1 MRRPVFLVV
10 LVAALLAPASASA
23 SLKVASWAR
32 HPTLKVGANGAAEGD
47 WTSGHRRHSVVIY
60 RNGAMRYCQHVKGRD
75 RSFPTTAVSVPMALA
90 VRQTPNGTYWA
101 LQAWR
106 RLRAGPLELR
116 FSRWKGAPT
125 LLTLDAACCKWRS
138 ENVVGQATF
147 HGKPIFGRHAT
158 RTGVP
163 LDKFG
168 RNVYLD
174 TFRGGAWKR
183 MMGILTHRKTGRFS
197 LWIRPYWRGT
207 AYRGTIIGPNW
218 GWTLGPDAQ
227 AQAQSSR

>member
-1 MRRPVFLVV
+1 MRRPVIAAVIF
-10 LVAALLAPASASA
+10 AALLAPASAAA

-32 HPTLKVGANGAAEGD
+32 NPALKVGAGGQAEVD
-47 WTSGHRRHSVVIY
+47 WTSGGRRHSVVIY
-60 RNGAMRYCQHVKGRD
+60 RSGALRYGAHVGRD
-75 RSFPTTAVSVPMALA
+75 VSFPATAVSIPMALA
-90 VRQTPNGTYWA
+90 LRQTPNGSFWA

-106 RLRAGPLELR
+106 RLRTGPLELR

-125 LLTLDAACCKWRS
+125 LLTLGAVCCKWRS
-138 ENVVGQATF
+138 ENVIGQATF

-163 LDKFG
+163 LDKLG

-174 TFRGGAWKR
+174 TYRGGGWRR
-183 MMGILTHRKTGRFS
+183 MMGILTHRNTGRFS

-227 AQAQSSR
+227 ARTQSSR

>member
-1 MRRPVFLVV
+1 MLRPAIAAVIAV
-10 LVAALLAPASASA
+10 ALLAPASATA

-32 HPTLKVGANGAAEGD
+32 NPTLKVGARGAAEVD
-47 WTSGHRRHSVVIY
+47 WTSGGRRHSVVIA
-60 RNGAMRYCQHVKGRD
+60 RNGSLRYGKHVKGRD
-75 RSFPTTAVSVPMALA
+75 ASFPTTSVSIPMALA
-90 VRQTPNGTYWA
+90 VRQTPNGSYWA

-106 RLRAGPLELR
+106 RLRTGPLELR
-116 FSRWKGAPT
+116 FSRWKGEPT
-125 LLTLDAACCKWRS
+125 LLTLDAVCCKWRS

-147 HGKPIFGRHAT
+147 HGRPIFGRHAT

-174 TFRGGAWKR
+174 TYRGGWRR
-183 MMGILTHRKTGRFS
+183 MMGILTHRNTGRFS

-227 AQAQSSR
+227 AQTQSSR

>member
-1 MRRPVFLVV
+1 MHRPVFVTV
-10 LVAALLAPASASA
+10 IAAALLAPASASA
-23 SLKVASWAR
+23 SLKVASWAS
-32 HPTLKVGANGAAEGD
+32 HPTLKVGANGAAEVD
-47 WTSGHRRHSVVIY
+47 WTSGGRRQSVVVD
-60 RNGAMRYCQHVKGRD
+60 RSGSMRYGTHVRGRD
-75 RSFPTTAVSVPMALA
+75 RSFPTTEVSIPMALA

-106 RLRAGPLELR
+106 RLRTGPLELR

-125 LLTLDAACCKWRS
+125 LLTLGTVCCKWSS
-138 ENVVGQATF
+138 ENVIGQATF
-147 HGKPIFGRHAT
+147 HGRPIFGRHAT

-174 TFRGGAWKR
+174 TLRGGAWKR
-183 MMGILTHRKTGRFS
+183 MMGILTHRNTGRFS

-207 AYRGTIIGPNW
+207 DYRGTIIGPNW

-227 AQAQSSR
+227 AVTHSSR